1 MIYLIKMKSWKI
13 FALLF
18 KIFLGISASTHWVVT
33 ENGRIQSQLDSAFYL
48 RQPFDLVS
56 FLEQEKR
63 LETIESLY
71 AEMLKRNA
79 RIESQWTG
87 LESFSVLKDR
97 VLKSDLDCRNIG
109 LQLSEVDLYVNIFDD
124 ASEREGINLDEL
136 LPEESDIPKET
147 PDSPDCTQF
156 SSLNFSMHMFPH
168 IQVLSQPWN
177 FTKLIDVSADLDSL
191 ISVTGRQLVAG
202 LRRNNTSW
210 FLYNLAALHWQV
222 EGDLQK
228 AVQCAKLAMHYVP
241 RMYRDV
247 PLLNLGCLLQRAQ
260 LRPEAAIL
268 LHAAVDHAPNR
279 PLSHYALATVYAGLG
294 DYNRSVACYD
304 NALRL
309 RPNWVPA
316 QRIRSSVLCHRKL
329 DSALQSL
336 QRSLQDIL
344 AQLKDYYDIH
354 KKWSEEQEL
363 LAVFQAPI
371 QVKFHSQHH
380 PSLGTYLAHRG
391 MKCSPSLHE
400 SDGDQSILTCDS
412 RADIGR
418 LSNNLVIDI
427 NLSLQMLLK
436 NVETQAHMINEYIP
450 KQLKEAGMG
459 LLNVLPPISTD
470 TTSPDKEPENLEVFI
485 DEMDPEEP
493 LEMLES
499 THDASGASLDEEIEE
514 INTKLGNDPGKII
527 NRDYDSIVEGFN
539 QSLRALELGEDG
551 SWLES
556 TTPQLLTSLVAAW
569 LHLGRFSNFTPSRIG
584 AVPVC
589 RSVTSVP
596 QLTVNL
602 LLKTAGGAL
611 TPEPRLKSL
620 LFSLF
625 NGRTSSISDLA
636 AHLAFALQEM
646 PPWTIAW
653 IAALY
658 WRLVGNADQT
668 VACLQ
673 MAIGSAP
680 PNSRDA
686 PLHNTGILLFRLG
699 YEKEALMLGSL
710 ALQEAPHSFWAHY
723 SLFTFYNAMGNKEQ
737 AVIFGRASVAL
748 EE

>member
-1 MIYLIKMKSWKI
+1 M
-13 FALLF
+13 
-18 KIFLGISASTHWVVT
+18 
-33 ENGRIQSQLDSAFYL
+33 DSAFYL
-48 RQPFDLVS
+48 RQPFDLIS
-56 FLEQEKR
+56 LLEQEKR
-63 LETIESLY
+63 LERIESLY

-79 RIESQWTG
+79 VIESQWTG

-109 LQLSEVDLYVNIFDD
+109 LRLSEVDLYVNIFDD
-124 ASEREGINLDEL
+124 ASEREGINVDEL
-136 LPEESDIPKET
+136 VPKESDVPKET
-147 PDSPDCTQF
+147 PNSPDCSQF

-177 FTKLIDVSADLDSL
+177 FTKFIDVSVDLNSL
-191 ISVTGRQLVAG
+191 ISVTGRQLAAG
-202 LRRNNTSW
+202 LRQNNTSW

-279 PLSHYALATVYAGLG
+279 PLSHYALATTYAGLG

-316 QRIRSSVLCHRKL
+316 QRIRSSVLCHNKL

-354 KKWSEEQEL
+354 KQWSQEQED
-363 LAVFQAPI
+363 LAMHQAPI
-371 QVKFHSQHH
+371 QVKFHTLHH
-380 PSLGTYLAHRG
+380 PTLGTFLTHKGR
-391 MKCSPSLHE
+391 KCSPILHE
-400 SDGDQSILTCDS
+400 SDETDTILTCDS

-436 NVETQAHMINEYIP
+436 NVESQAHMINEHIP
-450 KQLKEAGMG
+450 KPLKEGMS
-459 LLNVLPPISTD
+459 LLNVLPPTSSEH
-470 TTSPDKEPENLEVFI
+470 SPDNENENLEVII
-485 DEMDPEEP
+485 DEIDPDEP

-499 THDASGASLDEEIEE
+499 NHVSNLSGTSLDDEIQE
-514 INTKLGNDPGKII
+514 INSKLKNGPGKII
-527 NRDYDSIVEGFN
+527 DRDYESIVEAFSQVSN
-539 QSLRALELGEDG
+539 SMSREFQSTYPNLEYACPSKDPTDRSQTFTSLGLGHDG
-551 SWLES
+551 SWLET
-556 TTPQLLTSLVAAW
+556 TTPQLLTTLVTAW
-569 LHLGRFSNFTPSRIG
+569 LHLGQFSNFTPSQIG
-584 AVPVC
+584 AVPEC

-596 QLTVNL
+596 QLTVKL
-602 LLKTAGGAL
+602 LLKTAGGVL
-611 TPEPRLKSL
+611 PPEPRLKSL

-625 NGRTSSISDLA
+625 DGRTSSLSDLA

-646 PPWTIAW
+646 PSWTIAT

-658 WRLVGNADQT
+658 WRLLGNADQT

-673 MAIGSAP
+673 LAVSSAP
-680 PNSRDA
+680 TNCKDG
-686 PLHNTGILLFRLG
+686 PLHNTGILLYRLG
-699 YEKEALMLGSL
+699 HEKEALLLGSL
-710 ALQEAPHSFWAHY
+710 ALQEAPHSFLAHY
-723 SLFTFYNAMGNKEQ
+723 SLYTFYNAMGNKEQ

-748 EE
+748 QSLSEISNL